1 MPDGNRSTELIA
13 SDIWNK
19 ASQISIVTKT
29 RTLKFCFCKYFKFGV
44 LLILLPYKLFLQ
56 I

>member
-29 RTLKFCFCKYFKFGV
+29 RNLKFCFV
-44 LLILLPYKLFLQ
+44 SILNLVYC
-56 I
+56 